1 LDYKFELLR
10 TIHTGIVA
18 VAEWYNFRIPTS
30 GASTAELAAVGKE
43 ASAPDQAADEQDAV
57 EDAAAEEVSHREA
70 RTGASWTA
78 TLPREKLVGVAAG
91 ATA

>member
-1 LDYKFELLR
+1 MDYKFELLR

-30 GASTAELAAVGKE
+30 GSSTAELAAVGKG

>member
-1 LDYKFELLR
+1 M
-10 TIHTGIVA
+10 VA
-18 VAEWYNFRIPTS
+18 PRARDNS

-43 ASAPDQAADEQDAV
+43 ASAPDQAADEQAAV

-78 TLPREKLVGVAAG
+78 TLPKEKLVGVAAV